1 VDFEAAMEM
10 EHCQRAGSSQVFET
24 KNFRISTT
32 PVAEWEIV
40 KRTRQPPDDPSGTRR
55 IPNIEELM
63 SLDTAKEAKLIEAEV
78 IAIVLYTGPMV
89 SCDDDF

>member
-1 VDFEAAMEM
+1 MPCEKDAEIELSEKV
-10 EHCQRAGSSQVFET
+10 AG
-24 KNFRISTT
+24 TT

-40 KRTRQPPDDPSGTRR
+40 KRKRQPPDDPSGTRR

-63 SLDTAKEAKLIEAEV
+63 SLDTAKEAKLIVAEV

-89 SCDDDF
+89 SHDDDF